1 MHTIDTVV
9 IGAGHAGLA
18 VSRLLSE
25 QGREHVVIDRGQVGQ
40 RWRTERWDSLRL
52 LTPNWMTRLPG
63 WHHAGGDPDGFMS
76 AAAFVGHLEA
86 YAASFGAPVVGDTT
100 VEDLRAHP
108 AGGYRLTTDRGTWHT
123 RRVVVATGP
132 HGSARLPAGLRPGRV
147 PADVVTANCYRN
159 PAQLAPGG
167 VLVVG
172 ASSSGAQIAD
182 ELARAG
188 RDVVLSVGRHTRMP
202 RRYRGADVFT
212 WLERTGRLARTIDD
226 VPDPAT
232 ARREPSLQLV
242 GRPATD
248 DRLAMD
254 LDLRTLQAAGV
265 RLIGRFEGVDGGGP
279 RGGRAAPADRLAWD
293 RAGRPLRGGGGR
305 LLGRSVGGSGRNRAG
320 CRPDLEDTVTVA
332 EVRLHRFLDTV
343 DAHVTG
349 AGLDGSLPAAA
360 RPPRPLP
367 DSAPTELDLVRE
379 GITSVVV
386 AAGYRPELS
395 WLKLPILGRDGAIGQ
410 TRGLT
415 AAPGVYV
422 IGQRFQ
428 HRRDSGWI
436 DGARHDA
443 RSVVHHL
450 LTGTLERPDRLHR
463 TDIAA

>member
-1 MHTIDTVV
+1 MNTIDTVV

-40 RWRTERWDSLRL
+40 RWRSERWDSLHL

-63 WHHAGGDPDGFMS
+63 WHVGGGDPDGFMS
-76 AAAFVGHLEA
+76 AAGFVDHLEG

-100 VEDLRAHP
+100 VEDLRGHP
-108 AGGYRLTTDRGTWHT
+108 AGGYRLATDRGSWQT
-123 RRVVVATGP
+123 RRVVIATGP
-132 HGSARLPAGLRPGRV
+132 HGSARLPAGLRRGSV
-147 PADVVTANCYRN
+147 PAEVVSANDYRS
-159 PAQLAPGG
+159 PAQLAAGG

-226 VPDPAT
+226 VPDPAA

-265 RLIGRFEGVDGGGP
+265 RLAGRFEG
-279 RGGRAAPADRLAWD
+279 LT
-293 RAGRPLRGGGGR
+293 
-305 LLGRSVGGSGRNRAG
+305 GRSARF
-320 CRPDLEDTVTVA
+320 RPDLEDTVTAA
-332 EVRLHRFLDTV
+332 EVRLHRFLGAV
-343 DAHVTG
+343 DAHVTA
-349 AGLDGSLPAAA
+349 AGLEGRIPPAA
-360 RPPRPLP
+360 RPARPLP
-367 DSAPTELDLVRE
+367 GSAPTELDLLRE
-379 GITSVVV
+379 GITTVVV

-395 WLKLPILGRDGAIGQ
+395 WLSLPILGRDGAIEQ

-422 IGQRFQ
+422 VGQRFQ

-436 DGARHDA
+436 HGARHDA

-450 LTGTLERPDRLHR
+450 LTGTPDRPARLSR
-463 TDIAA
+463 KDIAA